1 MTESNGLG
9 SDSIAEVVKAEAVKA
24 EAVKAE
30 AVKAEAGWKSFS
42 FRT

>member
-30 AVKAEAGWKSFS
+30 AGWKSFS